1 MKLLK
6 YTALACVLFTSSCG
20 SSFLEV
26 EPIGQLGKDQ
36 LFTDLSGL
44 RSALVGSYGLA
55 GKFFQSEYGIYGD
68 LRADDVVRFNG
79 GTQNYML
86 TDYNYT
92 YNEDDQIGSTLSI
105 WFSGYESVNNINN
118 ILNSADN
125 IKKAV
130 PSQAA
135 DIDAIV
141 GQARILRGLTFLAL
155 ANVYSQHYT
164 YTADA
169 SHLGI
174 PIPLVTP
181 LPNERVPR
189 ASMKDTYT
197 QIIADFEAGAQLLGN
212 NAGKSKI
219 YASKE
224 AAEALLSRVYLYME
238 RYDQVIEHSSKLIDS
253 KKFTLSSATNYSEMF
268 MANDQLTWQVA
279 PEVIWQFTL
288 NVKSLGSLSDFYSN
302 RTSFLAGPTDAF
314 MGLFDTD
321 DVRKT
326 MFLYNPTSE
335 RYMSLKN
342 ARKPDVIDLNWPINS
357 KVIRLAEVYLNRAEA
372 YFQQQK
378 YNLAEADLKVIIG
391 RAKGIAPAAVTL
403 TYGSP
408 AELLTLIKNERRKE
422 LAFEGQRIY
431 DIMRYKSNLNRGTG
445 CTSSVCSLTY
455 PNDLFILPIPRAELD
470 VNKSILPNP
479 TVNK

>member
-36 LFTDLSGL
+36 LFTDLNGM
-44 RSALVGSYGLA
+44 RNALTGSYSLTA
-55 GKFFQSEYGIYGD
+55 KFFQSQYGIYGD
-68 LRADDVVRFNG
+68 LRADDVERVIG
-79 GTQNYML
+79 GTQNYMS
-86 TDYNYT
+86 TDYNYS
-92 YNEDDQIGSTLSI
+92 YDEDDQGGSTLNI
-105 WFSGYESVNNINN
+105 WFSGYEAINNINN
-118 ILNSADN
+118 VINAAENVRIGGLSA
-125 IKKAV
+125 
-130 PSQAA
+130 AA
-135 DIDAIV
+135 DIDAVV
-141 GQARILRGLTFLAL
+141 GQARILRGLMFFAL

-181 LPNERVPR
+181 LPSQKFPR
-189 ASMKDTYT
+189 STMKETYT
-197 QIIADFEAGAQLLGN
+197 QIITDFQEGGKLLEASPTKN
-212 NAGKSKI
+212 KI

-224 AAEALLSRVYLYME
+224 AADALLSRVYLYME
-238 RYDQVIEHSSKLIDS
+238 QYDKVVEQTSKIIDN
-253 KKFTLSSATNYSEMF
+253 KKFSLTPSSGYRDMF
-268 MANDQLTWQVA
+268 TASDQFTWQVV

-288 NVKSLGSLSDFYSN
+288 NSRSANYMSDFYSN
-302 RTSFLAGPTDAF
+302 RTSFLAGPTTAF
-314 MGLFDTD
+314 LNLFETS
-321 DVRKT
+321 DVRKKMYEFNGT
-326 MFLYNPTSE
+326 ANKF
-335 RYMSLKN
+335 MSLKN
-342 ARKPDVIDLNWPINS
+342 AKDVNIPDVNWPINS

-391 RAKGIAPAAVTL
+391 RAKDIAPSAVTL
-403 TYGSP
+403 TYASP
-408 AELLTLIKNERRKE
+408 AELLVLIKNERRKE

-431 DIMRYKSNLNRGTG
+431 DLMRYKSNLNRGTD

-455 PNDLFILPIPRAELD
+455 PNDLFILPIPKAELD
-470 VNKSILPNP
+470 ANKLILPNP